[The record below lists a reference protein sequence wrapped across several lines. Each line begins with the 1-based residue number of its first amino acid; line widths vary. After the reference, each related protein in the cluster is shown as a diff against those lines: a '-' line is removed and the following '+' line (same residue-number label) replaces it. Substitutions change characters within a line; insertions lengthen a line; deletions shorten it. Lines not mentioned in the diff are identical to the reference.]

1 MKKIL
6 SVLLVAMMVFAVAL
20 PAFATEASF
29 ITFSDEEYDYYYFDM
44 GSSNAGDGSRFH
56 DGWNYIIYE
65 FPIAEGDTHAQL
77 SWHIRNQ
84 YRVSVTNT
92 DPDDP
97 DAFEIIH
104 EAVPTEAELAEGKA
118 NWGDYGSDFI
128 TVHDLSKWCE
138 NNTTGKIWVMMS
150 DADESNGWGGY
161 IYNDTPVTFWSGSTA
176 APEVE
181 QPKTKEDFAAE
192 TLAKYDFADGAQY
205 FVCSTAAETPYI
217 YAQSGSNIDGDFNRF
232 NDATGYV
239 IYQFDV
245 KAADTAAWLH
255 IALNNQYDVRVAN
268 SDPDNIDGYT
278 QVLVA
283 EQTEDE
289 IASASPSWGHRVY
302 SEDTLDEEGNV
313 ISSKTVVPVFDID
326 LTSYLPGTDGKI
338 YVWIGDVA
346 TEAGWGGQ
354 IRFEEP
360 VVFSTTNPGLT
371 AKDGAAA
378 EAPVAE
384 EAAPAYGIIE
394 ATEGFANEGAENLL
408 DGDETT
414 KWCMNVPAPVYAI
427 WNVEAPV
434 YVTGYEIVT
443 ANDNASNPGRNPG
456 SWVLYGSNDG
466 SNWTA
471 IDTVEND
478 TVLQDVDFTTFTF
491 DADAAGEYS
500 YFKFE
505 ATSIVGGGVMQ
516 ISGINLLTGA
526 APAADDVAETPEAVV
541 DPVEEVVETPVV
553 VAPQTFDVAVVAAL
567 AVVTAL
573 GGAVVSK
580 KRH

>member
-6 SVLLVAMMVFAVAL
+6 SVLLVAMMVCAVAL
-20 PAFATEASF
+20 PVFATEASF
-29 ITFSDEEYDYYYFDM
+29 TVFSDEEYDYYYFDM
-44 GSSNAGDGSRFH
+44 GSSNSGGSRFH

-104 EAVPTEAELAEGKA
+104 EAQPTEEELADGRPY
-118 NWGDYGSDFI
+118 WGDYGSDFI

-192 TLAKYDFADGAQY
+192 TLAKYNFADGAQY
-205 FVCSTAAETPYI
+205 FVCSTAAEAPYI
-217 YAQSGSNIDGDFNRF
+217 YAQSGSNIDGGFNRF

-255 IALNNQYDVRVAN
+255 IALDNQYDVRVAN

-289 IASASPSWGHRVY
+289 IASGSPSWGHRITT
-302 SEDTLDEEGNV
+302 EDVLDADGNV
-313 ISSKTVVPVFDID
+313 IETITHYPVMDID
-326 LTSYLPGTDGKI
+326 LSSVLNGSDGKL
-338 YVWIGDVA
+338 YVYVGDCA
-346 TEAGWGGQ
+346 PDAGWGGMVV
-354 IRFEEP
+354 FNYP
-360 VVFSTTNPGLT
+360 VVFSTT
-371 AKDGAAA
+371 GAFFADAA
-378 EAPVAE
+378 EAPAVEETPAE
-384 EAAPAYGIIE
+384 EPVVEEVVETPAVE
-394 ATEGFANEGAENLL
+394 
-408 DGDETT
+408 
-414 KWCMNVPAPVYAI
+414 
-427 WNVEAPV
+427 EAPV
-434 YVTGYEIVT
+434 EV
-443 ANDNASNPGRNPG
+443 
-456 SWVLYGSNDG
+456 
-466 SNWTA
+466 
-471 IDTVEND
+471 
-478 TVLQDVDFTTFTF
+478 
-491 DADAAGEYS
+491 
-500 YFKFE
+500 
-505 ATSIVGGGVMQ
+505 
-516 ISGINLLTGA
+516 
-526 APAADDVAETPEAVV
+526 PA
-541 DPVEEVVETPVV
+541 VEEVVETPVV
-553 VAPQTFDVAVVAAL
+553 VAPQTFDAAVIAAL